1 MPTIDLNAD
10 IGEGGYDDPEL
21 MQHATS
27 VNIACGGHA
36 GDPAIMR
43 MTIEASKA
51 HGVAV
56 GAHPGYEDPDNFGRV
71 ELDLS
76 PDELT
81 DQMKRQLERFLEMH
95 PDMHHV
101 KPHGALYTQANVDAA
116 IAATVVLAI
125 MELKP
130 DTLLYCPPSGELVN
144 VAMKAGL
151 KTCGE
156 GFIDRTY
163 LACGNLTPRSETDA
177 VIDDFGIAT
186 GQAMQMVMMKSIE
199 AIDGSRI
206 PLPAETLCVHGD
218 NPDAPDLLLATRE
231 FLGNAGVD
239 FASPQLTAQAT

>member
-43 MTIEASKA
+43 MTVEAAKA

-81 DQMKRQLERFLEMH
+81 DQMKRQLERMLEMH
-95 PDMHHV
+95 PDLHHV
-101 KPHGALYTQANVDAA
+101 KPHGALYNQANVDPA
-116 IAATVVLAI
+116 IAATLVLVIA
-125 MELKP
+125 ELKP
-130 DTLLYCPPSGELVN
+130 DTLLYCPPTGEMVK
-144 VAMKAGL
+144 VAKQAGL
-151 KTCGE
+151 KTVAE

-163 LACGNLTPRSETDA
+163 LSCGNLTPRDSEGA

-186 GQAMQMVMMKSIE
+186 AQAMQMVMMKSIE
-199 AIDGSRI
+199 AIDGERI
-206 PLPAETLCVHGD
+206 PMPAQTLCVHGD
-218 NPDAPDLLLATRE
+218 NPDAPDLLLATHE
-231 FLGNAGVD
+231 FLGNAGVE
-239 FASPQLTAQAT
+239 FSSLQLPLILT